1 MFAAILSTLAIAQ
14 ATAVPSDAGLAP
26 FRNNPSRMF
35 QTEKLQRI
43 KLTIA
48 GKHDFTV
55 WVQDTEAKREEGM
68 MFLDAQDFTE
78 RQGMIFVFKQ
88 PEIQRFWMKNT
99 FVPLDIAY
107 INANGKINTTLTMK
121 EFDTTTDY
129 SSKAP
134 SMYVLEAKAGIFKK
148 LGIKEGD
155 FVKMTPLVRAKD

>member
-1 MFAAILSTLAIAQ
+1 MFVAFLSTLVLAQ
-14 ATAVPSDAGLAP
+14 AKADEGLAP
-26 FRNNPSRMF
+26 FRNVPARYF
-35 QTEKLQRI
+35 QTKDLQRV
-43 KLTIA
+43 KLSIG

-68 MFLDAQDFTE
+68 MFLEDKDFTAK
-78 RQGMIFVFKQ
+78 QGMIFIFKQ

-107 INANGKINTTLTMK
+107 IGADGKINTIYTMK

-129 SSKAP
+129 SSKKP

-155 FVKMTPLVRAKD
+155 MTRMTPLVRAKD

>member
-1 MFAAILSTLAIAQ
+1 MFAAILSSLVVAQ
-14 ATAVPSDAGLAP
+14 ATATSSSADIAP
-26 FRNNPSRMF
+26 FRNNPSRYF
-35 QTEKLQRI
+35 QTKDLAKI

-48 GKHDFTV
+48 GKHTLTV

-68 MFLDAQDFTE
+68 MFLEDKDFTE
-78 RQGMIFVFKQ
+78 KQGMIFIFKE
-88 PEIQRFWMKNT
+88 PSIQRFWMKNT

-107 INANGKINTTLTMK
+107 IGANMKINTALTMK

-129 SSKAP
+129 SSKAS

-155 FVKMTPLVRAKD
+155 SIRMVPLVRAKD